1 MKGRKPAP
9 TAIKRLRGDKPS
21 RINENEPKIVPNFP
35 GCPRFLGKEARVE
48 FFRIKK
54 EMRACSYISTLDRG
68 ILINYCVAWENFT
81 KSYGM
86 VQKFGPFIKTKK
98 GNIVQNPALSGIN
111 KAMEQMAKFSA
122 ELGFSPSS
130 RGRISVPVNPDKPT
144 SGMAAMLD

>member
-9 TAIKRLRGDKPS
+9 TAIKRLKGDKPS

-35 GCPRFLGKEARVE
+35 GCPKFLGKIARTE
-48 FFRIKK
+48 FFRIKR
-54 EMRACSYISTLDRG
+54 EMKACSYISTLDLG
-68 ILINYCVAWENFT
+68 VLVAYCMSWET
-81 KSYGM
+81 M
-86 VQKFGPFIKTKK
+86 VQSNVIVQKTGPYIKSKK
-98 GNIVQNPALSGIN
+98 GNIIQNPALSGAN
-111 KAMEQMAKFSA
+111 KAKEQMVKFGT